1 MKQSLSRSPLSRLSG
16 FTLVELLVV
25 VAIIAILASVILYA
39 GGTALK
45 SAKRAQA
52 ANTAV
57 QIQTAALAYYTEYS
71 IYPVPTSPAPTAGQD
86 YLIADTTT
94 PPVAWK
100 ALLYGLCGN
109 INPYDGTTTSPTG
122 AVSNTRAIS
131 FLTLRS
137 SDVDSLGGP
146 KNPLPT
152 GTSVYFNI
160 CIDADYDNIIGDTLP
175 ATKLPNFV
183 TSTTTITLYTLPA
196 GPSGGVA
203 VWANCNG
210 STTST
215 NPNFYVHT
223 Y

>member
-1 MKQSLSRSPLSRLSG
+1 
-16 FTLVELLVV
+16 
-25 VAIIAILASVILYA
+25 
-39 GGTALK
+39 
-45 SAKRAQA
+45 
-52 ANTAV
+52 
-57 QIQTAALAYYTEYS
+57 
-71 IYPVPTSPAPTAGQD
+71 
-86 YLIADTTT
+86 
-94 PPVAWK
+94 
-100 ALLYGLCGN
+100 
-109 INPYDGTTTSPTG
+109 
-122 AVSNTRAIS
+122 
-131 FLTLRS
+131 
-137 SDVDSLGGP
+137 VDSLGGP